1 MRHYAFFYA
10 FYLFLFFSHTLMAQ
24 EEKRVLIIDSYPK
37 NFKWSNDI
45 ILGIKDV
52 LAKSDMDADVIYMSG
67 KAAKS
72 KEDYTT
78 LRNLLEIKLKHTHY
92 DLIIPV
98 DKHAY
103 TFLLHHYYDFFVNER
118 ILFSSM
124 EFFSYEDALKQGLA
138 NKISGVIKERAIE
151 DNVNIILTMIPSLKK
166 LYILNEKN
174 PEDKTN
180 ISIKNTLDAMRLNCE
195 VEYIGDLSL
204 QEMREKFS
212 IFTPDETILFIPF
225 YGGNYDQ
232 FYKNYKIAYTIDLF
246 EIPVFATDSFFITR
260 GIVGGK
266 SILTYKLGE
275 TTGNLARD
283 ILRNPTASNKII
295 TDKNHE
301 YIFNHE
307 KINKFKLEPFLLT
320 QSLRFVNT
328 PVRFLDKHKKY
339 VDAILLI
346 LPLLILLILAL
357 IHNIYM
363 RIKDEKKYRESEL
376 QKNKHQQFIIQ
387 QSKLAEI
394 GDIFSS
400 IAHQWKNP
408 LVEITALV
416 QKHAFSVG
424 SAFDEK
430 NDKYIH
436 DIMVQVRYMTDT
448 INSFQAFIMPSTT
461 KTVFDVNE
469 AIETMMGIISH
480 TIKYNYIDVT
490 IDISHATNLSVLG
503 YKNEFMQTLLNIV
516 NNAKEQIVHQREAK
530 KIKRGLIA
538 IVVYNHAHT
547 VIIEISD
554 NAGGIPEE
562 KLPYIFDAYYTT
574 KEHGHGIGLYMSK
587 IILENKMN
595 GTIKADNTPMG
606 ARFSITLGNV
616 V

>member
-1 MRHYAFFYA
+1 
-10 FYLFLFFSHTLMAQ
+10 MAQ

-52 LAKSDMDADVIYMSG
+52 LAKSDIEADVIYMSG
-67 KAAKS
+67 KAATPKD
-72 KEDYTT
+72 DYTT
-78 LRNLLEIKLKHTHY
+78 LRNLLEIKLKHTRY

-103 TFLLHHYYDFFVNER
+103 SFLLRHYYDFFVNER

-124 EFFSYEDALKQGLA
+124 DFFSYEDALKQGLA
-138 NKISGVIKERAIE
+138 NKISGVLKERAIE
-151 DNVNIILTMIPSLKK
+151 DNVKIIQTMIPSLKK

-180 ISIKNTLDAMRLNCE
+180 ISIKNTLDAMHLKCKI
-195 VEYIGDLSL
+195 EYIGDLSL
-204 QEMREKFS
+204 QEMRDKFS
-212 IFTPDETILFIPF
+212 TFVPDEAILFIPF

-246 EIPVFATDSFFITR
+246 QIPVFATDSFFITR

-275 TTGNLARD
+275 TTAEMAQE
-283 ILRNPTASNKII
+283 ILRNPSTPNKIV
-295 TDKNHE
+295 TDENHE

-307 KINKFKLEPFLLT
+307 KINKFNLEPFLLN

-363 RIKDEKKYRESEL
+363 RIKDEKKYREIEL

-394 GDIFSS
+394 GEVFSS

-430 NDKYIH
+430 NDKYIN

-448 INSFQAFIMPSTT
+448 INNFQAFIMPSTT
-461 KTVFDVNE
+461 KTIFDVNE
-469 AIETMMGIISH
+469 G
-480 TIKYNYIDVT
+480 
-490 IDISHATNLSVLG
+490 SV
-503 YKNEFMQTLLNIV
+503 K
-516 NNAKEQIVHQREAK
+516 
-530 KIKRGLIA
+530 
-538 IVVYNHAHT
+538 
-547 VIIEISD
+547 
-554 NAGGIPEE
+554 
-562 KLPYIFDAYYTT
+562 
-574 KEHGHGIGLYMSK
+574 
-587 IILENKMN
+587 
-595 GTIKADNTPMG
+595 
-606 ARFSITLGNV
+606 
-616 V
+616 

>member
-1 MRHYAFFYA
+1 MRHNAFFYA
-10 FYLFLFFSHTLMAQ
+10 FYFFLFFSHTLMAQ

-52 LAKSDMDADVIYMSG
+52 LAKSDIDADVIYMSG
-67 KAAKS
+67 KAATPKD
-72 KEDYTT
+72 DYTT
-78 LRNLLEIKLKHTHY
+78 LRNLLEIKLKHTRY

-103 TFLLHHYYDFFVNER
+103 IFLLRHYHDFFVNER

-124 EFFSYEDALKQGLA
+124 DFFSYEDALKQGLA
-138 NKISGVIKERAIE
+138 NKISGVLKERAIE
-151 DNVNIILTMIPSLKK
+151 DNVKIIQTMIPSLKK

-180 ISIKNTLDAMRLNCE
+180 ISIKNTLDAMHLKCE
-195 VEYIGDLSL
+195 IEYIGDLSL
-204 QEMREKFS
+204 QEMRDKFS
-212 IFTPDETILFIPF
+212 TFVPDEAILFIPF

-246 EIPVFATDSFFITR
+246 QIPVFATDSFFITR

-275 TTGNLARD
+275 TTAEMAQE
-283 ILRNPTASNKII
+283 ILRNPSTPNKIV
-295 TDKNHE
+295 TDENHE

-307 KINKFKLEPFLLT
+307 KINKFNLEPFLLN

-363 RIKDEKKYRESEL
+363 RIKDEKKYREIEL

-394 GDIFSS
+394 GEVFSS

-430 NDKYIH
+430 NDKYIN

-461 KTVFDVNE
+461 KIVFDVNE
-469 AIETMMGIISH
+469 AIETMMSIISH
-480 TIKYNYIDVT
+480 TIKYNYIDVK
-490 IDISHATNLSVLG
+490 IDISHATNLMVLG

-516 NNAKEQIVHQREAK
+516 NNSKDQIIHQREVK
-530 KIKRGLIA
+530 KIKRGLIS
-538 IVVYNHAHT
+538 IVVYNHAQN

-587 IILENKMN
+587 VILENKMN
-595 GTIKADNTPMG
+595 GKIKADNTAKG
-606 ARFSITLGNV
+606 ARFTITLGNV
-616 V
+616 S